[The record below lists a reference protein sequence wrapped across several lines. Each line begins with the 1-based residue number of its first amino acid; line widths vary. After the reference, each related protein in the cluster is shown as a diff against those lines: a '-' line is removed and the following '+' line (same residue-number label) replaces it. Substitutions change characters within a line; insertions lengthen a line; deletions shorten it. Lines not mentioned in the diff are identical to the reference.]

1 MDSIKGLKFI
11 MYKLPTEC
19 KNFMIRCTH
28 NNVNI

>member
-11 MYKLPTEC
+11 MYKLPTEFQ
-19 KNFMIRCTH
+19 NFMIRCTH